1 MSFQK
6 VKALIKQN
14 LIFYLTGFLIVFI
27 LKLFYSKA
35 GSDQLLW
42 ILTPTAWWV
51 RILSGIPFEYQ
62 AGAGFVNHSYRFII
76 APSCSGVQFM
86 MISIAMQIF
95 SFVHR
100 MGTKKKGVGWIGF
113 SVMVSYLLTILVNGV
128 RIILAIYLPL
138 YLEGIIITGDFSRW
152 LTPERLHT
160 VIGIVVYFTSLIGI
174 YCMAGVVSLKCAG
187 VRMGGPNC
195 INGNGVDIEAEKV
208 PGKVYKEVPGK
219 APGYLLV
226 QNIGKYITPGFWYF
240 SIALGIP
247 FLNRAYKHDGEKFME
262 YGGLMISV
270 CLVIIGLVFLI
281 SMIFKLI
288 RGLSSFHPFKK

>member
-1 MSFQK
+1 MDFQN

-51 RILSGIPFEYQ
+51 KILNGIPFDYQ
-62 AGAGFVNHSYRFII
+62 TGVGFVNHSYRFII

-86 MISIAMQIF
+86 MISIAMLIF

-100 MGTKKKGVGWIGF
+100 MGTKKKGVGWIGL
-113 SVMVSYLLTILVNGV
+113 SVMVSYLFTILVNGV

-138 YLEGIIITGDFSRW
+138 YIEGIQITSFLNNW
-152 LTPERLHT
+152 MTPERLHT

-174 YCMAGVVSLKCAG
+174 YCMAEFVSLKCAG
-187 VRMGGPNC
+187 VRKGEQNC
-195 INGNGVDIEAEKV
+195 INGNDFDIGAGKV
-208 PGKVYKEVPGK
+208 SVEVYKEILGD
-219 APGYLLV
+219 LLV
-226 QNIGKYITPGFWYF
+226 QKTGKYITPGFWYF
-240 SIALGIP
+240 SIVLGIP
-247 FLNRAYKHDGEKFME
+247 FLNRAYRHDGEKFME
-262 YGGLMISV
+262 YGLLLISV
-270 CLVIIGLVFLI
+270 CLVIMGLIFLI
-281 SMIFKLI
+281 TMIFKFFV
-288 RGLSSFHPFKK
+288 RRKGRF